1 MWYLQIVNV
10 CVLSLV
16 LRVPLSPLVGADLH
30 LSRFELPKGDVVLRS
45 SDWALLRLVLTAP
58 AASAVPPSHLE
69 VLFDGFHLVNVAL
82 GVSHGFRQFADI
94 HAGERAPRVD
104 KALLLR
110 LGWDKDEVLVFLLA
124 CAGSSSRCL
133 LALDL
138 PLKIVPLFAV
148 LLDVRPLASLV
159 LGKERKR
166 GRFRLAVSTAG
177 GGDVKE
183 TRGARIRMS

>member
-1 MWYLQIVNV
+1 MCWACAQPNIVT
-10 CVLSLV
+10 LGPGML
-16 LRVPLSPLVGADLH
+16 
-30 LSRFELPKGDVVLRS
+30 FETRGPQS
-45 SDWALLRLVLTAP
+45 T
-58 AASAVPPSHLE
+58 
-69 VLFDGFHLVNVAL
+69 
-82 GVSHGFRQFADI
+82 
-94 HAGERAPRVD
+94 PRVD

-159 LGKERKR
+159 LEKERKR
-166 GRFRLAVSTAG
+166 GRFRLNVSTAG